1 MKIEK
6 VNASDVD
13 EIFAIY
19 SSARRFMRETGNPS
33 QWADNYPSPSV
44 ICTDIKEQRLYKI
57 TEDEKIYGVFCFFIG
72 EEPTYREIYEGECG
86 SAAPCGV
93 IHRVA
98 ISDLARG
105 RGVSYKIFDYCSS
118 ISPYLRIDTHRD
130 NIPMQKALEKF
141 GFTRRGIIYLANG
154 DERIA
159 FDYCRRK
166 DN

>member
-6 VNASDVD
+6 VNPSDVD
-13 EIFAIY
+13 EILGIY

-33 QWADNYPSPSV
+33 QWADNYPSTSV

-57 TEDEKIYGVFCFFIG
+57 TDGSAILGVFCFFIG
-72 EEPTYREIYEGECG
+72 EEPTYREIYEGEWE

-98 ISDLARG
+98 ISDSARG
-105 RGVSYKIFDYCSS
+105 KGISGKIFDYCSS

-130 NIPMQKALEKF
+130 NTPMQKALEKF